1 MAKIVLNPN
10 ANDSIT
16 IKSFFKYSIF
26 FIFPASRFLLEQGE
40 NERLNAKSENN
51 KFDFLTEKFDCI
63 AFYLYLSSFYF
74 YVTS

>member
-1 MAKIVLNPN
+1 MPMTQSLSNHFSNIQ
-10 ANDSIT
+10 
-16 IKSFFKYSIF
+16 FFF
-26 FIFPASRFLLEQGE
+26 LFPASRFLLEQGE